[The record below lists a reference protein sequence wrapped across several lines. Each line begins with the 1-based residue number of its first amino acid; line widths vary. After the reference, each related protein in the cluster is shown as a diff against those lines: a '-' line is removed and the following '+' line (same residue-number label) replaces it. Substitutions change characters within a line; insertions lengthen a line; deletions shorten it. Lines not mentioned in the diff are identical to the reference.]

1 MAGCFA
7 SRREVPGREL
17 PEAVGRCAFP
27 GIIGRIPPAAPKRS
41 GCANLADCCRFA
53 TPVRWD
59 ILYDLRKGE
68 VLPSTLPVG
77 TALEAA
83 ETKPGVETKGAT
95 KVAKSEENDEVAAEP
110 EAAAKPAGAA
120 AAAAKPASKYPPF
133 ADVAKDFTPVE
144 GLFHLYRKDS
154 RLLAEIEP
162 SHFGRDFIVL
172 IAIARGIGE
181 GSLLGGMPVGFGDDW
196 LWQFRKVDDNIHI
209 VRRNIR
215 FRAAKGSPEEKA
227 VRFAYTDSVLYS
239 LPIITMGPHGGA
251 IVDFTQI
258 FISDLPQIGAEQPG
272 FSFSPSKST
281 WAAVKGFK
289 DNIELEVAAAYNLAP
304 NVQLDG
310 VADSRS
316 ATINVHYSI
325 SALPETGYQP
335 RMADDRIGY
344 FLTVLKDYSKKGV
357 DDNFVRYIN
366 RWDLQKADP
375 AAELSPPKKPVVF
388 WIEKTVPFQYRKP
401 IADGILEWNKAF
413 EKAGIVNAVE
423 VRQQPDNADWDPE
436 DINYNTFRWI
446 TAGAGFAMGPSRVN
460 PLTGQIL
467 DADIIFDADF
477 IRFWKTELET
487 FTPAS
492 VAALT
497 NGPIEIDSY
506 RAMLAGLPS
515 SHRHSLNCR
524 CELHTGM
531 TRELAFGAAV
541 LAAAGDAD
549 PKAAKDPKAD
559 AEKAAKELDKMI
571 MQGLKEVAMHEVG
584 HTLGLRHNFKASTL
598 FKVEELNDVEKTKE
612 VGLTASVMD
621 YNPTNIA
628 RKGTKQ
634 GDYYSTTIGPYDM
647 WAIEYG
653 YKPFA
658 SGEGEELK
666 KIASRSAEPALA
678 FATDE
683 DTRGIDS
690 DPLVN
695 RFDFGKEPLDYAK
708 ARSDLIESL
717 WPGLVDRVT
726 KTGDGYQRA
735 RQAFGVLL
743 GNYGSSLFFASR
755 YVGGIYT
762 NRDHKG
768 DPNAR
773 PPFVVVPA
781 EKQRAALK
789 LLSERMLSDKPF
801 AFPPDQYNY
810 LASTRWNHWGVRSP
824 ERTDYAVHDVILM
837 WQQRVLDQ
845 LLSSLTLKRL
855 HDAELKIPS
864 DQDALTVPELLDV
877 LTTSIYSELDD
888 LKAGDYTNRKP
899 AVSSLRRNLQ
909 RAYLKRLGGLALGP
923 QGSSSGIAAMLGIAS
938 SSSSNVPE
946 DVQTLAY
953 AELQELDGK
962 IGKVLAGPVKLDAY
976 SKAHLTESQQRIKK
990 ILGAQLTTARP

>member
-1 MAGCFA
+1 MRYVRLSLAAFA
-7 SRREVPGREL
+7 S
-17 PEAVGRCAFP
+17 ATWFAFASP
-27 GIIGRIPPAAPKRS
+27 
-41 GCANLADCCRFA
+41 
-53 TPVRWD
+53 
-59 ILYDLRKGE
+59 
-68 VLPSTLPVG
+68 
-77 TALEAA
+77 ALEAA
-83 ETKPGVETKGAT
+83 ETTPADKTAKVEKPAKTGEKSEGDGETSADPEPA
-95 KVAKSEENDEVAAEP
+95 AKSSSSSSSSS
-110 EAAAKPAGAA
+110 AAKP
-120 AAAAKPASKYPPF
+120 KYPPF

-144 GLFHLYRKDS
+144 GLFHLYRKES

-162 SHFGRDFIVL
+162 SHFNRDFIVL

-181 GSLLGGMPVGFGDDW
+181 GSLLGGMPIGFGDDW
-196 LWQFRKVDDNIHI
+196 LWTFRKVDDNIHV

-215 FRAAKGSPEEKA
+215 FKAAKGSPEEKA
-227 VRFAYTDSVLYS
+227 VKFAYTDSVLYS
-239 LPIITMGPHGGA
+239 LPIITVGPHGGA

-258 FISDLPQIGAEQPG
+258 FFSDLPQIGNEMPG
-272 FSFSPSKST
+272 FSFSPSKTT
-281 WAAVKGFK
+281 WAQVKGFK
-289 DNIELEVAAAYNLAP
+289 DNIELEVAASYNLAP

-325 SALPETGYQP
+325 SALPETGYVP
-335 RMADDRIGY
+335 RYADDRVGY
-344 FLTVLKDYSKKGV
+344 FLTVLKDYSKKGS
-357 DDNFVRYIN
+357 DDNFVRLIN

-375 AAELSPPKKPVVF
+375 SAELSPPKKPIVF

-413 EKAGIVNAVE
+413 EKAGIVNAIE

-497 NGPIEIDSY
+497 NGPIEEDAY
-506 RAMLAGLPS
+506 RAMLANLSP
-515 SHRHSLNCR
+515 SHRHHVNCR
-524 CELHTGM
+524 CELHSGM
-531 TRELAFGAAV
+531 SRELAFGATV
-541 LAAAGDAD
+541 LAAALDGDEKAAAD
-549 PKAAKDPKAD
+549 PKKDPKATDSKDPKAAAAAKDPKVVE
-559 AEKAAKELDKMI
+559 AENAARVAKELDKMI

-584 HTLGLRHNFKASTL
+584 HTLGLRHNFKASTY
-598 FKVEELNDVEKTKE
+598 FKVEELHDTAKTKD

-628 RKGTKQ
+628 RKGQKQ

-647 WAIEYG
+647 WVIEYG

-658 SGEGEELK
+658 GSPEADLPELK
-666 KIASRSAEPALA
+666 KIASRAAEPALA
-678 FATDE
+678 YATDE

-708 ARSDLIESL
+708 ARSELIETL

-726 KTGDGYQRA
+726 KNGEGYQKA

-755 YVGGIYT
+755 YVGGIYV

-768 DPNAR
+768 DANAR
-773 PPFVVVPA
+773 APYVIVPA

-789 LLSERMLSDKPF
+789 LLAEKVLSDKPF
-801 AFPPDQYNY
+801 AFPPEQYNY
-810 LASTRWNHWGVRSP
+810 LASTRWNHWGVRMP
-824 ERTDYAVHDVILM
+824 ERSDYAVHDVILM
-837 WQQRVLDQ
+837 WQNRILDQ
-845 LLSSLTLKRL
+845 LMSSLTLKRL
-855 HDAELKIPS
+855 HDAELKIAA
-864 DQDALTVPELLDV
+864 DQDALTVPELIDT
-877 LTTSIYSELDD
+877 LTTAVFSELDD

-909 RAYLKRLGGLALGP
+909 RAYLKRLGSLAIGP
-923 QGSSSGIAAMLGIAS
+923 QSSGTAMAAMLGITLPS
-938 SSSSNVPE
+938 SSVPE

-962 IGKVLAGPVKLDAY
+962 ITKILGANLKLDAY

-990 ILGAQLTTARP
+990 ILAAQLTVSRP